1 MDRLETVL
9 DVGVVPLKG
18 GRYVYARQ
26 VSPGVTGRTTG
37 QRGAESCGFNK
48 RFDPVAE
55 QFRDRPGVIRHP
67 CGHPRRS
74 IHPPTIHLYAK

>member
-26 VSPGVTGRTTG
+26 VSPRDVAVLMRASMMDPPPPVEIVTTQGVLRVLVSPGRALDAF
-37 QRGAESCGFNK
+37 RLW
-48 RFDPVAE
+48 PVKA
-55 QFRDRPGVIRHP
+55 
-67 CGHPRRS
+67 
-74 IHPPTIHLYAK
+74 